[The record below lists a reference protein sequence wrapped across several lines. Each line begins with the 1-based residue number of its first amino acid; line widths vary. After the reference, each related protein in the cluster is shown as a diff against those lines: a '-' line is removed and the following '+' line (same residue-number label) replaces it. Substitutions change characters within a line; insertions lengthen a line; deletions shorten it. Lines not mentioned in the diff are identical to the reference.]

1 MKAATFKKSVDKLSR
16 QTNFAAQGDGAVE
29 SKIGKKS
36 NLLRE
41 GLAVTLRMEVSQKD
55 PSGATKP
62 YRFTVPALR
71 CERP

>member
-1 MKAATFKKSVDKLSR
+1 MSADKQSR
-16 QTNFAAQGDGAVE
+16 QTNFAAEGDGAVE
-29 SKIGKKS
+29 GKMGKKS

-41 GLAVTLRMEVSQKD
+41 GLAVTLRMEVSQRD

-62 YRFTVPALR
+62 YKFTVPALR